1 MEHLES
7 LVVSHPYLAVYAFI
21 WAEAIAMLLIASKS
35 RALAFIA
42 FSVAVLCSILVPAG
56 EIYY

>member
-21 WAEAIAMLLIASKS
+21 CAEAIAMLMIMSKS
-35 RALAFIA
+35 RALVFLA
-42 FSVAVLCSILVPAG
+42 FSVAIVCSTLIPAG